1 MVIMKKKVFSLL
13 LAVAMVLSLA
23 ACGSN
28 DTDTTEP
35 TKEETTPVSTQ
46 GDGEETGA
54 ASGGSSGSGYEVA
67 LVTDLGTIDDKSF
80 NQGAWEG
87 AVAYGDEFDV
97 AYKYYQPTARTTA
110 DLVETIGLAVEG
122 GAKIVICP
130 GYLFEPAVF
139 EVQDT
144 YPDVDFILIDGEPHN
159 EDGDEYR
166 TNDNVMCIMFQE
178 DEAGFLAGY
187 AAVKDGYTKLGFM
200 GGMAVPAVI
209 RYGYGYLQGAE
220 YAAAEMGIDS
230 VEVYYHYTGAFAAT
244 PEAQAMAASWYESGT
259 EVIFGCGGAVGN
271 SVMAAAE
278 DVDKAVVGVDVDQ
291 SGESDTVITSAMKK
305 LKNAVYEGIKGH
317 FDGNFA
323 GAKTTFFDV
332 TTDSVGL
339 PMETSRF
346 NTFSQDD
353 YDTIYEKLASGE
365 VTIINDT
372 ELTTSDLNLDIVKV
386 SVVE

>member
-1 MVIMKKKVFSLL
+1 MKKRVFSLL
-13 LAVAMVLSLA
+13 LTVAMVLSLA
-23 ACGSN
+23 ACGGN
-28 DTDTTEP
+28 GTDTTEP
-35 TKEETTPVSTQ
+35 TKEETTPVDTQ
-46 GDGEETGA
+46 DGSKETEGTSEGSSS
-54 ASGGSSGSGYEVA
+54 SGGYEIA

-87 AVAYGDEFDV
+87 VVAYAEEFDV
-97 AYKYYQPTARTTA
+97 THKYYQPTERTTA
-110 DLVETIGLAVEG
+110 AYVETIGLAVEG
-122 GAKIVICP
+122 GASIVVCP

-139 EVQDT
+139 EVQDL
-144 YPDVDFILIDGEPHN
+144 YPDVNFILIDGEPHD
-159 EDGDEYR
+159 EEYEEYR

-187 AAVKDGYTKLGFM
+187 AAVKEGYTKLGFV

-220 YAAAEMGIDS
+220 YAASEMGLDS
-230 VEVYYHYTGAFAAT
+230 VEVYYHYTGAFLAT

-278 DVDKAVVGVDVDQ
+278 DVDKAVIGVDVDQ

-305 LKNAVYEGIKGH
+305 LQYSVYEGIKGH
-317 FDGNFA
+317 FEGDFTG
-323 GAKTTFFDV
+323 GKTTIFDV

-339 PMETSRF
+339 PMDTSRF
-346 NTFSQDD
+346 NTFSQDG
-353 YDTIYEKLASGE
+353 YDTIYAKLVSGE
-365 VTIINDT
+365 VKIINDT
-372 ELTTSDLNLDIVKV
+372 ELTTADLNLDIVKV
-386 SVVE
+386 EVVE